1 MSKEAIYPCL
11 WFESQ
16 AKAAAEYYCSIF
28 KGAKIIA
35 DNPIVTMFE
44 FNGQKFMC
52 LNGRHEFKFNESVSF
67 VINCDTQEEID
78 HYWNGFTKNGGQ
90 ESMCG
95 WCKDK
100 FGVSWQVVPSK
111 LGAWMSDPAKG
122 PKVVE
127 AFMKMKK
134 FEIAALEKI

>member
-1 MSKEAIYPCL
+1 MNGPIYPCL
-11 WFESQ
+11 WFEDQ
-16 AKAAAEYYCSIF
+16 AKVAAEYYCSIF
-28 KGAKIIA
+28 RDAKITA
-35 DNPIVTMFE
+35 DNPFVTMFE
-44 FNGQKFMC
+44 VKGQKFMC
-52 LNGRHEFKFNESVSF
+52 LNGKREFKFNESVSF

-78 HYWNGFTKNGGQ
+78 HYWNSFTKNGGQ

-100 FGVSWQVVPSK
+100 FGVSWQVVPAK
-111 LGAWMSDPAKG
+111 LGTWMGDPVKG

-134 FEIAALEKI
+134 FDIATLENA

>member
-1 MSKEAIYPCL
+1 MSEPIYPCL
-11 WFESQ
+11 WFEDQ
-16 AKAAAEYYCSIF
+16 AKEAAQYYCSIF
-28 KGAKIIA
+28 KGAKITSEN
-35 DNPIVTMFE
+35 DFVSMFE

-52 LNGRHEFKFNESVSF
+52 LNGKAEFKFNESVSF
-67 VINCDTQEEID
+67 VINCDTQAEID
-78 HYWNGFTKNGGQ
+78 HYWDSFTKNGGK

-100 FGVSWQVVPSK
+100 YGVSWQVVPSK
-111 LGAWMSDPAKG
+111 LGMWMSDPKKS

-134 FEIAALEKI
+134 FDIATLEKI